1 MEKRKISP
9 WLIAFRILF
18 TLGLIWTVFFIFSN
32 SLQIAAESSARSQEV
47 MAWVNDKLA
56 VLSLGPLSEQ
66 VIRKLAH
73 FAEYCLLGFFAMLC
87 LRVYTRH
94 FVRHISWPLF
104 FCLFIAN
111 LDETLQIFVAG
122 RSSRLTDVWI
132 DFSGVLTGLF
142 VALVILLFCRMCGL
156 LMRLEED

>member
-1 MEKRKISP
+1 M
-9 WLIAFRILF
+9 
-18 TLGLIWTVFFIFSN
+18 
-32 SLQIAAESSARSQEV
+32 
-47 MAWVNDKLA
+47 
-56 VLSLGPLSEQ
+56 
-66 VIRKLAH
+66 IRKLAH